1 MGRFFLSGNAG
12 RPQSRGEEIANAASH
27 GAALAAAVVA
37 GY

>member
-12 RPQSRGEEIANAASH
+12 RPQSRGEEIANAVSH
-27 GAALAAAVVA
+27 GAALVAALAA